1 MRLTTVL
8 TNAGL
13 LVDSLSWTTNALF
26 RSDLGTEGSII
37 FCVANVV
44 TRPILTFLSLLIH
57 SGVSKR
63 RRGGFLD
70 LLLASGLSTRL
81 VPIPLLSLLDG
92 RSWIL
97 VFRDRCTA
105 AQSSERLPYSAV
117 IVYPPFWRSIAEMA
131 PSSSRNWLVLTPLW
145 RRWLL
150 WASHPS
156 LSADLRRMGS
166 ATDCAIIPLDFFEAR
181 VL

>member
-13 LVDSLSWTTNALF
+13 LVASLSWTTNALF

-37 FCVANVV
+37 FWVANVV
-44 TRPILTFLSLLIH
+44 TRQILTFLSLLIH

-63 RRGGFLD
+63 RRGGFSD
-70 LLLASGLSTRL
+70 LLLASGLSRL

-105 AQSSERLPYSAV
+105 ARSSERLPYSAV
-117 IVYPPFWRSIAEMA
+117 IVDPPFWRSIAEMA
-131 PSSSRNWLVLTPLW
+131 PSSSRNWLVLMPLW

-156 LSADLRRMGS
+156 LSAVLRRMGS
-166 ATDCAIIPLDFFEAR
+166 ATDCAIFPFDFFEAR